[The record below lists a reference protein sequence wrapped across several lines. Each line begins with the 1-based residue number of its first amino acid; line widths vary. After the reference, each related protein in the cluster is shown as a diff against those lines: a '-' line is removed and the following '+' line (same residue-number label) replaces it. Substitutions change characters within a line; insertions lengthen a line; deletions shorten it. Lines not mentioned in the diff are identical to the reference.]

1 MRTSRHKLH
10 LLLHLARQ
18 QKRKLQSK
26 SSNGGERGSNSKCAV
41 PGTPHLPTVA
51 LIGNCGDC
59 FLDSNCSVSSSNKH
73 SNPCS
78 KQDSIRPLRHT
89 LVAPREQQQQLLQQL
104 STKRKKLQHRKWI
117 KGRHFVLG
125 RCGHHRLLQARRLA
139 SLQLL
144 WSTSNEQQQRHS
156 NSKKHGS
163 SNYTNET
170 FRENNGNG
178 QIKRRRNSSNNSD
191 NSCSRRNFSNGVSN
205 NSGNTNSR
213 TVTVEKANSSP
224 VLEPAPKCAFTN
236 IEFETRASQA
246 LQRLPDQEK
255 YQEHVQQHQ
264 VNQRNVQQQQE
275 RHMQEHQCRQQQER
289 EEICK
294 VKPFIEGVSGGFG
307 LSSTSGSR
315 RHQQKQQQQDQQQ
328 KKQVEQLLN
337 PLIDPLEET
346 GSSADDSS
354 GTGELYN
361 YQQDQQLL
369 LQQTPVCLQRR
380 HTEKSSVH
388 RFQQQQQ
395 QQQQVSELAADPEE
409 VRRRQQRLQRDWG
422 KEPIFCR
429 IPSQSK
435 HRPTLRE
442 LKDRLERLVQQQRQH
457 NELQRQMQCHQ
468 GEKQQQQ
475 KAQEEGDVNDSDPQL
490 CSAQMLQQQAGSC
503 CFGGNEH
510 GSSQLLAGQLLLR
523 QRRQQQ
529 EAWRLLWRDFAQE
542 EFRAL
547 RQYCIAQRQSVLKAA
562 LTVPA
567 ATAGAAESAA
577 RGDCPTEVSPTA
589 LEAEGAADAVAA
601 TVAAAASTPA
611 AGVDSAAALKARA
624 APAEGDAVAVD
635 STKCQQLDVDGFL
648 LQLLLRNLAAAAA
661 AADTAESAV
670 CCAAL
675 ERLLLRK
682 CVARA
687 TSGASADTPAAA
699 STGFH
704 TLLHQ
709 GLAFRLLLTTAAG
722 AAALSTASSSMG
734 SSLTLVTRIENQQ
747 QQQPQPHQCQ
757 QQQQSVAS
765 WARRLATSLRLRNFN
780 RAFKLLQLL
789 QQQTSR
795 EHCSVTSCNG
805 NTCHM
810 CWSSSEGL
818 EKEPPVGSCSVQ
830 GQQQAEEQHLQQ
842 QKHYG
847 RRQPQQHGAQQQQHK
862 SILIDLFLALLPLL
876 RSAFVELLLQ
886 AGPQKHREVAA
897 AAAAAA
903 AAAGNISTAAQDI
916 IPHMVNPLHG
926 ELLPKQHQQQLLLQ
940 QQERSKAD
948 AVLKSLPLSVRRQL
962 LLL

>member
-10 LLLHLARQ
+10 LILQLAKH

-26 SSNGGERGSNSKCAV
+26 SSNGGEKGSNSKCAA
-41 PGTPHLPTVA
+41 PGTSHLPIVA
-51 LIGNCGDC
+51 LSGNGGDC
-59 FLDSNCSVSSSNKH
+59 FLERSYSVSSSNKH

-89 LVAPREQQQQLLQQL
+89 LVAPREQQQQHLLQL
-104 STKRKKLQHRKWI
+104 STKRKKLLHRKWL
-117 KGRHFVLG
+117 KERHFVLG

-144 WSTSNEQQQRHS
+144 RCSNEQQQRSS
-156 NSKKHGS
+156 NSRKHGS
-163 SNYTNET
+163 SSYTNET
-170 FRENNGNG
+170 CRENNGNEK
-178 QIKRRRNSSNNSD
+178 IKRRRHSSSNFA
-191 NSCSRRNFSNGVSN
+191 NSCSQCNFSNGVSS
-205 NSGNTNSR
+205 NSGSATTNSS
-213 TVTVEKANSSP
+213 TASVEKANSSP

-236 IEFETRASQA
+236 IEFEEGASQA

-255 YQEHVQQHQ
+255 YQELVQQHQ
-264 VNQRNVQQQQE
+264 VNQRSVQQQQE
-275 RHMQEHQCRQQQER
+275 WHMQEQQCRQQQER
-289 EEICK
+289 EEICE
-294 VKPFIEGVSGGFG
+294 VKPFIEGVLGGFSR
-307 LSSTSGSR
+307 SSTSGSR
-315 RHQQKQQQQDQQQ
+315 QHQQEQEQQDQQQ

-337 PLIDPLEET
+337 PLIDPLEAS
-346 GSSADDSS
+346 GSSAGDSS
-354 GTGELYN
+354 STGEFHN

-369 LQQTPVCLQRR
+369 LQQTPVCLQPR
-380 HTEKSSVH
+380 HTGKSSV
-388 RFQQQQQ
+388 RRSQQQQQ
-395 QQQQVSELAADPEE
+395 QQGFELAADPEE
-409 VRRRQQRLQRDWG
+409 IRRRQQRLQRDWG

-435 HRPTLRE
+435 HAPTLRE
-442 LKDRLERLVQQQRQH
+442 LKDRLERLVQQQRQQ
-457 NELQRQMQCHQ
+457 NELQRQVQCHQ

-475 KAQEEGDVNDSDPQL
+475 NAQEGSEVNDNDPQL
-490 CSAQMLQQQAGSC
+490 CSAQVLQQQAGCC

-529 EAWRLLWRDFAQE
+529 EAWRILWRDFAQE

-547 RQYCIAQRQSVLKAA
+547 RQHCIAQRRSVLKAA

-577 RGDCPTEVSPTA
+577 GGDCPTEASPIA
-589 LEAEGAADAVAA
+589 LEAEGAADAIAPTA
-601 TVAAAASTPA
+601 AAAASTPA
-611 AGVDSAAALKARA
+611 GGVDSAAALTSRA
-624 APAEGDAVAVD
+624 APAEGDAAATGAEAVVD
-635 STKCQQLDVDGFL
+635 SSKCQQLDVDGFL
-648 LQLLLRNLAAAAA
+648 LQLLLQNLAAAAA
-661 AADTAESAV
+661 AADAAESAV

-687 TSGASADTPAAA
+687 ASGASAAAA

-704 TLLHQ
+704 ALLQQ

-722 AAALSTASSSMG
+722 AAALSTANSSMG
-734 SSLTLVTRIENQQ
+734 SSLTLVTRIENEQ

-765 WARRLATSLRLRNFN
+765 WARRLAASLRLRNFN

-789 QQQTSR
+789 QQQASR
-795 EHCSVTSCNG
+795 EHCSVTSCKG
-805 NTCHM
+805 NTRHTC
-810 CWSSSEGL
+810 CSSSEGL
-818 EKEPPVGSCSVQ
+818 ETPMGSCSMQ
-830 GQQQAEEQHLQQ
+830 GQQQAEEQHMQQ
-842 QKHYG
+842 QKHCG
-847 RRQPQQHGAQQQQHK
+847 PQQPQQHGAQQQQHE

-886 AGPQKHREVAA
+886 AGPQKHREAA

-903 AAAGNISTAAQDI
+903 VAAAGNISTAAQGI
-916 IPHMVNPLHG
+916 SPHMVNPLHS
-926 ELLPKQHQQQLLLQ
+926 ELLLKQHQQQLLLL